1 MLAPAKY
8 LSFERYFESTL
19 ESTRKHSAKH
29 SLESTLQRFF
39 TDAVT
44 QRYSIKKLLACTF
57 TQNETPLSIVNFV

>member
-19 ESTRKHSAKH
+19 ESTRKHSTKH

-44 QRYSIKKLLACTF
+44 QRYSIKNCWLVPLLKMRLHC
-57 TQNETPLSIVNFV
+57 PL